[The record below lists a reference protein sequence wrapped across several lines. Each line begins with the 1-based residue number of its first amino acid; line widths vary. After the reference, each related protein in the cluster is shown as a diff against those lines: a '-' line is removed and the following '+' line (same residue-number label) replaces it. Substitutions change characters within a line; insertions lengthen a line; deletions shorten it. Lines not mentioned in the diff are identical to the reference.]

1 MVGVF
6 LMSHVH
12 PPLKKVDQHL
22 APLKDQGTGKV
33 PLGWA
38 VKKRLSN
45 SNIDG
50 NKVI

>member
-1 MVGVF
+1 MVGLF

-38 VKKRLSN
+38 VKKDFLSQ
-45 SNIDG
+45 ILTEI
-50 NKVI
+50 K